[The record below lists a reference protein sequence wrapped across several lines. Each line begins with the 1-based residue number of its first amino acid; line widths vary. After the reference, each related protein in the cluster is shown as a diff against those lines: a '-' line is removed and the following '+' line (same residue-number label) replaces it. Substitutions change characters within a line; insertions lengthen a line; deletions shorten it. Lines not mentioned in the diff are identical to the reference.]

1 MQVIRLR
8 ETDRHALTRQVMR
21 GGHRMSKDERK
32 KLIEAM
38 AEKFT
43 GMDAED
49 KALIVGYQ
57 LGKQE
62 ERQRWEQRQDA
73 VATA

>member
-1 MQVIRLR
+1 
-8 ETDRHALTRQVMR
+8 
-21 GGHRMSKDERK
+21 MSKDERK

-49 KALIVGYQ
+49 KSFIVGYMT
-57 LGKQE
+57 GRQE
-62 ERQRWEQRQDA
+62 ERQRWEQRQEA

>member
-1 MQVIRLR
+1 
-8 ETDRHALTRQVMR
+8 MR
-21 GGHRMSKDERK
+21 GGHRLSKDERK

-49 KALIVGYQ
+49 KSYIAGYMA
-57 LGKQE
+57 GKQE
-62 ERQRWEQRQDA
+62 ERQRWEQRQEA

>member
-1 MQVIRLR
+1 
-8 ETDRHALTRQVMR
+8 
-21 GGHRMSKDERK
+21 MSKDERK

-49 KALIVGYQ
+49 KSYIAGYMA
-57 LGKQE
+57 GKQE
-62 ERQRWEQRQDA
+62 ECQRWEQRQEA

>member
-1 MQVIRLR
+1 
-8 ETDRHALTRQVMR
+8 
-21 GGHRMSKDERK
+21 MSKNERK

-43 GMDAED
+43 GLEEND
-49 KALIVGYQ
+49 KSFIVGYMT
-57 LGKQE
+57 GRQE

-73 VATA
+73 VETA

>member
-1 MQVIRLR
+1 
-8 ETDRHALTRQVMR
+8 
-21 GGHRMSKDERK
+21 MSKDERK
-32 KLIEAM
+32 QLIEAM

-49 KALIVGYQ
+49 KALVVGYQ

-62 ERQRWEQRQDA
+62 ERQRWEEKTTVA
-73 VATA
+73 ATA

>member
-1 MQVIRLR
+1 
-8 ETDRHALTRQVMR
+8 
-21 GGHRMSKDERK
+21 MSKDERK

-62 ERQRWEQRQDA
+62 ERQRWEQRQDT

>member
-8 ETDRHALTRQVMR
+8 EIDRHALTRQVMR
-21 GGHRMSKDERK
+21 GGHGMSKDERK

>member
-1 MQVIRLR
+1 
-8 ETDRHALTRQVMR
+8 
-21 GGHRMSKDERK
+21 MSKDERK
-32 KLIEAM
+32 QLIETM

-49 KALIVGYQ
+49 KALVVGYQ

-62 ERQRWEQRQDA
+62 ERQKWEQRQAA
-73 VATA
+73 VAAMA

>member
-8 ETDRHALTRQVMR
+8 EVDRHALTRQVTR
-21 GGHRMSKDERK
+21 GGHHMSKEERK

-38 AEKFT
+38 AEKFI

-57 LGKQE
+57 L
-62 ERQRWEQRQDA
+62 
-73 VATA
+73 